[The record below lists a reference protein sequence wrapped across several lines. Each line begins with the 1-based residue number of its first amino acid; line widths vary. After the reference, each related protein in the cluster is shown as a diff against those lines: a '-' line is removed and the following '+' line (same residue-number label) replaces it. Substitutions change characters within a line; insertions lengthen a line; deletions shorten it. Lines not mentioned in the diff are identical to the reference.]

1 MSVDYTAFPED
12 DIRSTEELLVSESRF
27 ELIQRLAAIV
37 ESSDDA
43 IISKTIEGI
52 VATWNSGA
60 ERIFGYTAQEMIGQ
74 PILRLACNG
83 GEDDMRRVLDQIRR
97 GERVDH
103 YETMRRCKD
112 GREIPVSLTISPLR
126 NPAGEVFGA
135 SKIARDISGRKQ
147 ADQVLQITEKLAV
160 VSRLASSIAHDI
172 NNPLAAVTNLLF
184 LLENEILSEQ
194 GKQYLT
200 TAQRELFRVSHI
212 ATQALGFYRN
222 TEERVWF
229 SLSTIFDDALTLHH
243 DRSSALGIEVSRDYD
258 SASQVFCHPG
268 ELLQVMVNL
277 VGNAFDA
284 MPLGGRL
291 RLRIRRA
298 TDWATNRS
306 GLRIAVADTGRGIS
320 AETRNRIFEPFYT
333 TKEATGT
340 GLGLWVCADIV
351 SRYEGRI
358 SMRSS
363 NADGRSGSVFS
374 LFLPLCTMPTS
385 DIQLPRW
392 RK

>member
-1 MSVDYTAFPED
+1 MSLHYTGFPQD
-12 DIRSTEELLVSESRF
+12 DGRSSNEEVLVSESSF

-43 IISKTIEGI
+43 IISKTTEGI
-52 VATWNSGA
+52 VATWNRGA

-74 PILRLACNG
+74 PISRLACIG
-83 GEDDMRRVLDQIRR
+83 GEDDIRKVLDQIRR

-126 NPAGEVFGA
+126 NSSGEVIGA

-147 ADQVLQITEKLAV
+147 AEQAMLIAEKLAA

-184 LLENEILSEQ
+184 LLENENLSEQ
-194 GKQYLT
+194 GKHYLT
-200 TAQRELFRVSHI
+200 TAQREVFRVAHI
-212 ATQALGFYRN
+212 AAQALGFYRN
-222 TEERVWF
+222 AEDPVWL
-229 SLSTIFDDALTLHH
+229 SLSTILDDALKLHH
-243 DRSSALGIEVSRDYD
+243 DRCSALGIEVSREYD
-258 SASQVFCHPG
+258 LAPQVCCRPG

-284 MPLGGRL
+284 MPSGGRL

-306 GLRIAVADTGRGIS
+306 GLRVAVADTGHGIS
-320 AETRNRIFEPFYT
+320 AETRSRIFEPFYT
-333 TKEATGT
+333 TKEGTGT

-351 SRYEGRI
+351 SKYEGRI

-363 NADGRSGSVFS
+363 NAGARRGSVFC
-374 LFLPLCTMPTS
+374 LFLPL
-385 DIQLPRW
+385 
-392 RK
+392 

>member
-1 MSVDYTAFPED
+1 MSVDYTTYRKD
-12 DIRSTEELLVSESRF
+12 NVRSFKELRVSESRF

-74 PILRLACNG
+74 PISRLACIG
-83 GEDDMRRVLDQIRR
+83 GEDDMRRVLDLIRG

-126 NPAGEVFGA
+126 NPSGEVIGA

-147 ADQVLQITEKLAV
+147 AEQAMQIAEKLAA

-184 LLENEILSEQ
+184 LLENESLSEQ
-194 GKQYLT
+194 GKHYLM
-200 TAQRELFRVSHI
+200 TAQRELFRVAHI
-212 ATQALGFYRN
+212 AAQALGFYRN
-222 TEERVWF
+222 TEEPVWH
-229 SLSTIFDDALTLHH
+229 SLSTILDDALTLHH
-243 DRSSALGIEVSRDYD
+243 DRCSTLGIEVSRDYD
-258 SASQVFCHPG
+258 PAPQFCCHPG
-268 ELLQVMVNL
+268 ELLQLMVNL

-284 MPLGGRL
+284 MPSGGRL

-298 TDWATNRS
+298 TDWATSRS
-306 GLRIAVADTGRGIS
+306 GFRIAVADTGHGIS

-333 TKEATGT
+333 TKESTGT
-340 GLGLWVCADIV
+340 GLGLWVCAEIA
-351 SRYEGRI
+351 SKYEGRI

-363 NADGRSGSVFS
+363 CNACGHSGSVFS
-374 LFLPLCTMPTS
+374 LFLPL
-385 DIQLPRW
+385 
-392 RK
+392 